1 VKRKAKPKPKPKTAA
16 KRKKKSMNM
25 GPLKHA
31 LDRVKG
37 IVSGAMEQGEAFSP
51 DDHVD
56 DMRSATQELQSAVG
70 EFKRALKRRMLD
82 DGFIV
87 PRKDKPYLR
96 LLPGRPKGSKDPD
109 DYDVVAD
116 FLKKRKKYLM

>member
-1 VKRKAKPKPKPKTAA
+1 VKRKAKPKPKTAA

-37 IVSGAMEQGEAFSP
+37 VVSGAMEQGEAFNP

-56 DMRSATQELQSAVG
+56 DMRGAAQELQSAVA

-87 PRKDKPYLR
+87 PRKDKPYLK
-96 LLPGRPKGSKDPD
+96 LLPGRPQRSKDPD
-109 DYDVVAD
+109 DYEVIAT
-116 FLKKRKKYLM
+116 FLKKRKKYVM